1 MTKPPIYLVERQTVD
16 WLALDDRTFYAQS
29 VEFCRLWG
37 KPDDFIWRL
46 KQLWDATFGVS
57 YCQTRAQLKDLAH
70 ANWQQ
75 ACGLECI
82 YFDHYQ
88 NVPRVLQGESS
99 DAWYVFVDDDDWVS
113 PEIAL
118 QLQHVQLNSDAV
130 LWRATN
136 IGSPQ
141 QQDTVFTWG
150 LNGRVM
156 TNNYAVHG
164 SWLWQADSRFVDVV
178 QHHSAYHCLNAMQ
191 VPQLDLALT
200 ASNKSPI
207 SSVSLERGL
216 QGELTREKLIGL
228 IAAYCD
234 KMSAIDPKSCWMTP
248 WLAPWLDETKQLF
261 DRVLQSTR

>member
-1 MTKPPIYLVERQTVD
+1 MNTPPVFLVERQTVD
-16 WLALDDRTFYAQS
+16 WLALDDAAFYAQS
-29 VEFCRLWG
+29 VAFCRLWG

-46 KQLWDATFGVS
+46 QQLWDATFGVS
-57 YCQTRAQLKDLAH
+57 YCQTRAALKDLAH
-70 ANWQQ
+70 ANWQS
-75 ACGLECI
+75 AIGLQI
-82 YFDHYQ
+82 IPFQHYH
-88 NVPRVLQGESS
+88 NVPRAVDG
-99 DAWYVFVDDDDWVS
+99 WYFFVDDDDWVS
-113 PEIAL
+113 PEVASL
-118 QLQHVQLNSDAV
+118 LKQAVVDADAV

-156 TNNYAVHG
+156 TNNYAVRG
-164 SWLWQADSRFVDVV
+164 QWLWQEENRFTDVV
-178 QHHSAYHCLNAMQ
+178 QHHNAYHCLNAMQ

-216 QGELTREKLIGL
+216 QGEFTQEKLIAL

-234 KMSAIDPKSCWMTP
+234 KMAEIDPNSCWMTP
-248 WLAPWLDETKQLF
+248 WLTSWLDKTKQLF
-261 DRVLQSTR
+261 DRVLASAR